1 MKNIKTQTRNS
12 EASLTN
18 RIQEMEEKISVV
30 GRQKWKEWVT
40 QSKKMLHLKISGTKY
55 PGNQG
60 HYKRDNSMNDRIEE
74 KEETQTKGTANIFNK
89 VREEKFPNLKK
100 VISIKV

>member
-1 MKNIKTQTRNS
+1 
-12 EASLTN
+12 
-18 RIQEMEEKISVV
+18 
-30 GRQKWKEWVT
+30 
-40 QSKKMLHLKISGTKY
+40 
-55 PGNQG
+55 
-60 HYKRDNSMNDRIEE
+60 MNDRIEE